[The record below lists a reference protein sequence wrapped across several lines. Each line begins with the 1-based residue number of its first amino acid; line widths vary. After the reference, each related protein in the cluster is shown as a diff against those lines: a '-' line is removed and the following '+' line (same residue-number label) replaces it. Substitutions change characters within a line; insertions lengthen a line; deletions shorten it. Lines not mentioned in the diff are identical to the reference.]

1 MSREVIQSILGWST
15 LLNMGFLLYWW
26 IMLIIAHNW
35 VYRFHTRWF
44 QLSRETFDA
53 IHYAAM
59 AFYKISIFLFNLVPY
74 VALRFLV

>member
-1 MSREVIQSILGWST
+1 MSREVIQSILGWCT
-15 LLNMGFLLYWW
+15 VLNMGVLLYWW

-35 VYRFHTRWF
+35 VYRFHTKWF

-59 AFYKISIFLFNLVPY
+59 AFYKICIFLFNLVPY